1 MSANCMARLKKADI
15 NILGGHCTMKIE
27 DIFMEAEGPITLE
40 QFNEIVASKGAKF
53 ADLSEGNYLS
63 VAKHDAEIGSLEKQI
78 ETLTNQVEQREADVQ
93 NLASQL
99 QEAGSAEDALEQA
112 YAQLNAL
119 QEKYNEDA
127 EAYEEQLSRQAREFA
142 VKEYAATKEFTSDAA
157 KKYYIEQLIDSEDV
171 DFNKKGELEGM
182 EEFDARFAEEN
193 ANAFYVKPAEP
204 EQKLPEPETPR
215 PKFLGQTPGAQ
226 KPTETKMSLS
236 EMMQAKNENPD
247 MNVGF

>member
-1 MSANCMARLKKADI
+1 MTIK
-15 NILGGHCTMKIE
+15 
-27 DIFMEAEGPITLE
+27 DIFMEAEGPLTLE
-40 QFNEIVASKGAKF
+40 QFEEIVSSKGAKF
-53 ADLSEGNYLS
+53 ADLSEGNYVS
-63 VAKHDAEIGSLEKQI
+63 VAKHDSEISSLERQI
-78 ETLTNQVEQREADVQ
+78 ETLTDQVAQREGDVQ
-93 NLASQL
+93 ELASRL
-99 QEAGSAEDALEQA
+99 QQAGNAEDALNEA
-112 YAQLNAL
+112 YERLNAL

-157 KKYYIEQLIDSEDV
+157 KKYYIEQLLDSEDV
-171 DFNKKGELEGM
+171 DFNRKGELEGM

-204 EQKLPEPETPR
+204 EQKLPEPEIPK

-226 KPTETKMSLS
+226 KPENTKLSLS

-247 MNVGF
+247 MNISF